1 MQVQLREYIRKTRF
15 PDTQSIWAKIKNWTI
30 DKMKEMRKDRRA
42 DQIAGS
48 GQTASPCWRY
58 PGRFQRWEAQIF
70 SSFICYFSLQDI

>member
-48 GQTASPCWRY
+48 GQTASPCWIY
-58 PGRFQRWEAQIF
+58 PGLFHQREAKKF
-70 SSFICYFSLQDI
+70 SYFICYFSLQDI